1 MPCSLADKAYML
13 VLRFPKSKNVLG
25 NFFEMLKASTEVG
38 RWLEY
43 TNNKS
48 VVCGL
53 QENNLFE
60 YLFPPDIRLA
70 TVVRTH
76 RKIGANEPC
85 PCGSGRKFKKCCRE
99 KGKYD

>member
-1 MPCSLADKAYML
+1 
-13 VLRFPKSKNVLG
+13 
-25 NFFEMLKASTEVG
+25 MLKTSTEVG
-38 RWLEY
+38 RWMEY

-60 YLFPPDIRLA
+60 YLLPPDIKPA
-70 TVVRTH
+70 TVVRLH

-85 PCGSGRKFKKCCRE
+85 PCGSGRKFKKCCKG